1 MDSINNSTTFEANI
15 FSYFKLK
22 IHIYES
28 LLQLC
33 TCFVHIKHFYFS
45 HIFLIQAI
53 SSLITLTLTMELDHY
68 YHTWFDERWRLFRT
82 WAWKCNAQRKVPTSH
97 CKMKCWNGTKRCALL
112 TPISYHP
119 IPIPY
124 MCKCLFRFLYKAW
137 LCAAIIT
144 QPYW

>member
-53 SSLITLTLTMELDHY
+53 SSFITLTLTMELDHY
-68 YHTWFDERWRLFRT
+68 YHT
-82 WAWKCNAQRKVPTSH
+82 
-97 CKMKCWNGTKRCALL
+97 
-112 TPISYHP
+112 
-119 IPIPY
+119 
-124 MCKCLFRFLYKAW
+124 
-137 LCAAIIT
+137 
-144 QPYW
+144 